1 MGSVRPDLPPLGDEI
16 VDAVTAQELFL
27 RSIAARCAHGG
38 ELIERNL
45 DRDVLG
51 TGVSQW
57 IAAPLVVAIG
67 AHPIAPVALAH
78 LAGRR
83 RVVHDN
89 DPTTPYEIES
99 AAQPFDRCVV
109 VRRSST
115 IAVGQIAEV
124 TVYVDVDQHVTPRIA
139 RPLSEVEGEVVEQF
153 VGEHHTD
160 ETFVGERVEG
170 AVPPALGRVRPQ
182 RR

>member
-67 AHPIAPVALAH
+67 PHPIVPVALAH

-89 DPTTPYEIES
+89 DPTTPTWS
-99 AAQPFDRCVV
+99 FTSKPAPLA
-109 VRRSST
+109 T
-115 IAVGQIAEV
+115 IWPLALAVLVKV
-124 TVYVDVDQHVTPRIA
+124 TVLPSPSVTRA
-139 RPLSEVEGEVVEQF
+139 E
-153 VGEHHTD
+153 
-160 ETFVGERVEG
+160 
-170 AVPPALGRVRPQ
+170 
-182 RR
+182 